1 MKTIPET
8 AASEALIVETL
19 RSGGV
24 IVCPTDTIYGL
35 SCRAD
40 DPEAILKIHRFKG
53 SDPQKPL
60 ILLAADWE
68 MVEKYSLLT
77 PTQKSRAQELWA
89 QDRPTSLI
97 LGQNQVPAPTLMP
110 SQVALAWRLPK
121 SPFLLKIIKALGVPL
136 VSTSLNKTGQPPLKS
151 LAGFSSLNTTENAP
165 DLLVDGGVLDGQP
178 SRLIDLS
185 GAEEEVIRP

>member
-1 MKTIPET
+1 MKIIPET

-40 DPEAILKIHRFKG
+40 DPKAILKIHRFKG

-60 ILLAADWE
+60 ILLAADWQ

-77 PTQKSRAQELWA
+77 STQKARAQKLWA
-89 QDRPTSLI
+89 QERPTSLI
-97 LGQNQVPAPTLMP
+97 LKQKKAPAPSLMP
-110 SQVALAWRLPK
+110 SQTTLAWRLPK

-136 VSTSLNKTGQPPLKS
+136 VSTSLNKTGEPPLKS
-151 LAGFSSLNTTENAP
+151 LAELSSLTTAENTP
-165 DLLVDGGVLDGQP
+165 DLLIDAGVLDGQP

-185 GAEEEVIRP
+185 EDTEKVIRC